1 MATKEFNQLATTVLA
16 LPPRQRAQLAQEL
29 WDSIDQ
35 QAKTSALDDEEMAE
49 IRRRDREISQGK
61 VRGRSHREVMKA
73 ARKSI
78 GCSR

>member
-1 MATKEFNQLATTVLA
+1 MATKELNQLATTALA
-16 LPPRQRAQLAQEL
+16 LPPKQRAQLAQEL
-29 WDSIDQ
+29 WGSIDQ
-35 QAKTSALDDEEMAE
+35 RAKTSDLDDEEMVE
-49 IRRRDREISQGK
+49 IKRRDREISQGK